1 MSKSQSQTD
10 AEILASS
17 KIADEVNPEGS
28 STIRVRNTS
37 SVHPTQCNCLL
48 HRNLNLKK
56 FNPKKEADDKTAL
69 DWYQRT

>member
-1 MSKSQSQTD
+1 MTKSREQTD
-10 AEILASS
+10 AEILSS
-17 KIADEVNPEGS
+17 AKIADEINPEGS

-56 FNPKKEADDKTAL
+56 FDPIKEEKDKEVL
-69 DWYQRT
+69 DWYSGE